1 MHHCWLGNLVFAFP
15 YFLELEKM
23 PQQAA
28 TSETAKNFRKGLKSK
43 LILSMVGVGTF
54 PLLLAMAIAYL
65 QGTKSL
71 ENVIGASFQ
80 ALATETATK
89 IDFIMKEEITK
100 NTRLA
105 SHPTLILTVRERYRQ
120 TSKMSDAEL
129 KKQFSRQAELWKS
142 KESGRK
148 SLLDNSGS
156 RILKSFLKRD
166 PLSKESTYALFVTDS
181 NGILL
186 SSANNTPEFFNGS
199 KPFVTKTVKG
209 GKGFIYIGPIMSIP
223 GSEDFGFHLAIPI
236 LNHGEQVLG
245 ILHRIYRAK
254 SFFSSSIEQI
264 IFGDTG
270 HVMLIDSQGV
280 VIDCP
285 ILPTGF
291 QLPDPKLVASVT
303 GPEASWARTQSD
315 GHGGHE
321 LSIIGYS
328 PLLET
333 NVATQASSGMRWYTF
348 AWQSSDEVF
357 APMQKLLLWIS
368 AAGFISVLLI
378 ALFGSLASD
387 KIVRPIRQLQSATA
401 RIGRGE
407 EVEPLKIPTGD
418 EIESLANEINLMN
431 SLLKKA
437 FTGLEEKVEEKTKE
451 VRSLQEYTESILMSM
466 PDILLIFSE
475 ELKTEHVNNAFE
487 KLTGISASKAHAKTL
502 TNMGLEFSDQWQSV
516 MKGLNAYSKEGNE
529 KSSKTVKVTLGNEE
543 PRDPL
548 APKSA
553 GPSWETKNVVTL
565 GSRVFAY
572 QFFDVAITVEKKRR
586 IGLLMKEITEQK
598 SLQDQLA
605 MAEKLSGLGTLTA
618 GIAHEMNNPLFS
630 IMGLTETIIEEK
642 DPEKIK
648 TYSQKILTKSK
659 HMASIILNMSG
670 YSRSGQ
676 KDQMGAVNINERLDA
691 SIEMALMASY
701 SDDIELEKNYSQLPL
716 FKAKPEE
723 IQQIYLNIIRN
734 AVQAMDG
741 KGNLKITSSQKNGR
755 IVTTIQDTGPGI
767 PQEYLSKV
775 FDPFFTTKDQGKG
788 TGLGLNIVHRLV
800 ENYGGSISVESIV
813 GLGTTFTITFP
824 VDKPD

>member
-1 MHHCWLGNLVFAFP
+1 
-15 YFLELEKM
+15 M
-23 PQQAA
+23 PQQAP
-28 TSETAKNFRKGLKSK
+28 TSESQKPLHKGLKSK
-43 LILSMVGVGTF
+43 LILSMVGVGTL
-54 PLLLAMAIAYL
+54 PLLLAMMISYL
-65 QGTKSL
+65 QGNQSL
-71 ENVIGASFQ
+71 QNVIGASFQ

-89 IDFIMKEEITK
+89 IDFMMKEEIK
-100 NTRLA
+100 KSTRLA

-120 TSKMSDAEL
+120 TSKMDDAEL
-129 KKQFSRQAELWKS
+129 TQHFSDQAELWKS
-142 KESGRK
+142 KDTNQK

-166 PLSKESTYALFVTDS
+166 PLSEESTHALFVTDAK
-181 NGILL
+181 GVLL
-186 SSANNTPEFFNGS
+186 SSANNYPEFFNGPKSFVS
-199 KPFVTKTVKG
+199 KTAQG
-209 GKGFIYIGPIMSIP
+209 GKGFIYIGPIAPIP

-236 LNHGEQVLG
+236 LNHGEQVMG
-245 ILHRIYRAK
+245 VLHRVYRAK

-270 HVMLIDSQGV
+270 HVMLIDSRGM

-291 QLPDPKLVASVT
+291 KLPDPKLVASVT

-315 GHGGHE
+315 GHGGKE

-328 PLLET
+328 PLLEN
-333 NVATQASSGMRWYTF
+333 NVATQASSGMKWFTF

-357 APMQKLLLWIS
+357 APTQKLLLWVS
-368 AAGFISVLLI
+368 ASGFISVLLI
-378 ALFGSLASD
+378 ALFGSLASN
-387 KIVRPIRQLQSATA
+387 KIVQPIRILQNATA

-407 EVEPLKIPTGD
+407 QVEPLNIPTGD

-437 FTGLEEKVEEKTKE
+437 FTGLEDKVEEKTKE
-451 VRSLQEYTESILMSM
+451 VRSLQEYTESILMSV
-466 PDILLIFSE
+466 PDILVIFSE
-475 ELKTEHVNNAFE
+475 ELKTEHVNKAFE
-487 KLTGISASKAHAKTL
+487 KLTGISADKALAKTL
-502 TNMGLEFSDQWQSV
+502 TSMELEFKDQWQCV
-516 MKGLNAYSKEGNE
+516 MKELQGYSNGSNE
-529 KSSKTVKVTLGNEE
+529 DSTKTTKVTLGNQG

-565 GSRVFAY
+565 GSRVFAF

-598 SLQDQLA
+598 SLQDQLT

-648 TYSQKILTKSK
+648 TYSKKILAKSK

-676 KDQMGAVNINERLDA
+676 KDEMGDVNINERLDA

-701 SDDIELEKNYSQLPL
+701 SDDIELEKNYAQLPL
-716 FKAKPEE
+716 LKAKPEE

-741 KGNLKITSSQKNGR
+741 KGKLKISSSQKDGR
-755 IVTTIQDTGPGI
+755 LVTTVQDTGPGI

-800 ENYGGSISVESIV
+800 EKYGGSISVESIV

-824 VDKPD
+824 VD

>member
-1 MHHCWLGNLVFAFP
+1 MT
-15 YFLELEKM
+15 
-23 PQQAA
+23 QQAS
-28 TSETAKNFRKGLKSK
+28 TSKASKPLRKGLKSK
-43 LILSMVGVGTF
+43 LILSMVGVGTL
-54 PLLLAMAIAYL
+54 PLLLAMVISYI

-71 ENVIGASFQ
+71 QNVIGASFQ
-80 ALATETATK
+80 ALATETAAN
-89 IDFIMKEEITK
+89 IDFIIMEEIK
-100 NTRLA
+100 KGFRLA

-120 TSKMSDAEL
+120 TSQMNDAEL
-129 KKQFSRQAELWKS
+129 AEQFHNQAELWKS
-142 KESGRK
+142 KDPNQQ

-166 PLSKESTYALFVTDS
+166 PLSEESTHALFVTDAK
-181 NGILL
+181 GILI
-186 SSANNTPEFFNGS
+186 SSANAYPEYFNGA
-199 KPFVTKTVKG
+199 KPFVSKTVQG
-209 GKGFIYIGPIMSIP
+209 GKGFTYIGPITPISANN
-223 GSEDFGFHLAIPI
+223 DYGFHLAIPI
-236 LNHGEQVLG
+236 LNHGEQVMG
-245 ILHRIYRAK
+245 ILHRVYRAK

-270 HVMLIDSQGV
+270 HVMLIDSEGV

-291 QLPDPKLVASVT
+291 KLPDPKLVASVT

-315 GHGGHE
+315 GHGGQE

-328 PLLET
+328 PLLEN
-333 NVATQASSGMRWYTF
+333 NVATLASSGMKWFTF

-357 APMQKLLLWIS
+357 APTQKLLMSIS
-368 AAGFISVLLI
+368 AAGFVSVLLI
-378 ALFGSLASD
+378 ALFGSLASN

-437 FTGLEEKVEEKTKE
+437 FSGLEEKVEEKTKE
-451 VRSLQEYTESILMSM
+451 VRSLQEYTESILMSV
-466 PDILLIFSE
+466 PDILVIFSE
-475 ELKTEHVNNAFE
+475 ELETEHVNKAFE
-487 KLTGISASKAHAKTL
+487 KLTGVSASKAYAKTL
-502 TNMGLEFSDQWQSV
+502 TTMGLEFNDQWQSV
-516 MKGLNAYSKEGNE
+516 MDELNAYSKGTGEVSTQ
-529 KSSKTVKVTLGNEE
+529 KARVTLGNQG

-553 GPSWETKNVVTL
+553 GPSWEAKNIVTF
-565 GSRVFAY
+565 GNRVFAY
-572 QFFDVAITVEKKRR
+572 QFFDVAITVQKKRR

-598 SLQDQLA
+598 SLQDQLT

-630 IMGLTETIIEEK
+630 IMGLSETILEEK

-648 TYSQKILTKSK
+648 IYSKKILDKSK
-659 HMASIILNMSG
+659 HMASIILNMAG
-670 YSRSGQ
+670 YSRSGET
-676 KDQMGAVNINERLDA
+676 DEIGDVDLNERLDG

-701 SDDIELEKNYSQLPL
+701 TDDIELEKNYSQQAQI
-716 FKAKPEE
+716 KAKPEE

-734 AVQAMDG
+734 SVQAMEG
-741 KGNLKITSSQKNGR
+741 KGKLTITSSRGNGR
-755 IVTTIQDTGPGI
+755 VVTTIQDTGPGI
-767 PQEYLSKV
+767 PQEYLSKI

-800 ENYGGSISVESIV
+800 EKYGGSISVESTV
-813 GLGTTFTITFP
+813 GEGTTFTISFP
-824 VDKPD
+824 ANAT

>member
-1 MHHCWLGNLVFAFP
+1 
-15 YFLELEKM
+15 M
-23 PQQAA
+23 PRQ
-28 TSETAKNFRKGLKSK
+28 TTPSETRKPLRKGLKSK
-43 LILSMVGVGTF
+43 LILSMVGVGTL
-54 PLLLAMAIAYL
+54 PLLLAMVISYI
-65 QGTKSL
+65 QGNKSL
-71 ENVIGASFQ
+71 QNVIGASFQ

-89 IDFIMKEEITK
+89 IDFVMKEEIKK
-100 NTRLA
+100 NIRLA
-105 SHPTLILTVRERYRQ
+105 SHPTLILTARETYRQ
-120 TSKMSDAEL
+120 TSQMSTADL
-129 KKQFSRQAELWKS
+129 KERFGDKAELWQS
-142 KESGRK
+142 QNLSQK

-166 PLSKESTYALFVTDS
+166 PLSEESTHALFVTDA

-186 SSANNTPEFFNGS
+186 SSANKFPEFFNGS

-209 GKGFIYIGPIMSIP
+209 GKGFTYIGPVMSLP
-223 GSEDFGFHLAIPI
+223 ESEDFGFWMTIPI
-236 LNHGEQVLG
+236 LDHGEKVIAL
-245 ILHRIYRAK
+245 LHRVYRAK
-254 SFFSSSIEQI
+254 PFFSPSIEQI
-264 IFGDTG
+264 IFGATG
-270 HVMLIDSQGV
+270 HVMLIDSDGV
-280 VIDCP
+280 VLDCP

-291 QLPDPKLVASVT
+291 KLPDPKLIASVT

-315 GHGGHE
+315 GHGGQE

-328 PLLET
+328 PLLKN
-333 NVATQASSGMRWYTF
+333 NVATQASSGIKWFTF

-357 APMQKLLLWIS
+357 APTQKLLLWIS

-378 ALFGSLASD
+378 ALFGSLASN
-387 KIVRPIRQLQSATA
+387 KIVRPILRLQRATV

-407 EVEPLKIPTGD
+407 EVEPLKISTGD

-437 FTGLEEKVEEKTKE
+437 FSGLEEKVEEKTKE
-451 VRSLQEYTESILMSM
+451 VRSLQEYTESILMSV

-475 ELKTEHVNNAFE
+475 ELKMEYANGAFE
-487 KLTGISASKAHAKTL
+487 TLTGISASEAHAKTL
-502 TNMGLEFSDQWQSV
+502 TTMDLKFKDQWQSV
-516 MKGLNAYSKEGNE
+516 MKELKSYSNGSEQE
-529 KSSKTVKVTLGNEE
+529 SRKTAKVTLGNDG

-548 APKSA
+548 APKSQNS
-553 GPSWETKNVVTL
+553 SWDTKNAITF

-572 QFFDVAITVEKKRR
+572 QFFDVAITVKKKRR

-598 SLQDQLA
+598 SLQDQLT

-630 IMGLTETIIEEK
+630 IMGLTETIIEEN

-648 TYSQKILTKSK
+648 TYSKKVLEKSK

-670 YSRSGQ
+670 YSRSGAQ
-676 KDQMGAVNINERLDA
+676 DQMGTVNLNERLDA

-716 FKAKPEE
+716 IKARPEE

-741 KGNLKITSSQKNGR
+741 KGHLTITSTLNEGR
-755 IVTTIQDTGPGI
+755 IITTIQDTGPGI

-788 TGLGLNIVHRLV
+788 TGLGLNIVHRLI
-800 ENYGGSISVESIV
+800 EKYGGSISVESIV
-813 GLGTTFTITFP
+813 GQGTTFTITFP
-824 VDKPD
+824 AE

>member
-1 MHHCWLGNLVFAFP
+1 
-15 YFLELEKM
+15 
-23 PQQAA
+23 
-28 TSETAKNFRKGLKSK
+28 
-43 LILSMVGVGTF
+43 MVGVGTL
-54 PLLLAMAIAYL
+54 PLLLAMMISYL

-89 IDFIMKEEITK
+89 IDFIMKEEIKK
-100 NTRLA
+100 NIRLA
-105 SHPTLILTVRERYRQ
+105 SHPTLILTVRERFRR
-120 TSKMSDAEL
+120 TSQLNDVEL
-129 KKQFSRQAELWKS
+129 AKQFQNQAELWTS
-142 KESGRK
+142 KDPNQNR
-148 SLLDNSGS
+148 LLVNSGS

-166 PLSKESTYALFVTDS
+166 PLSEESTHALFVTDS
-181 NGILL
+181 KGVLL
-186 SSANNTPEFFNGS
+186 SSSNNFPEFFNGS
-199 KPFVTKTVKG
+199 KPYVSKTVQG
-209 GKGFIYIGPIMSIP
+209 DKGFIYVSPILPIP

-236 LNHGEQVLG
+236 LNHGQQVIG
-245 ILHRIYRAK
+245 ILHRVYRAK

-270 HVMLIDSQGV
+270 HVMLIDSRGV

-291 QLPDPKLVASVT
+291 KLPDPELVASVT
-303 GPEASWARTQSD
+303 RPEASWARTQSD
-315 GHGGHE
+315 GHGGTE

-328 PLLET
+328 PLLAT
-333 NVATQASSGMRWYTF
+333 NVAIQASSGMKWFTF

-357 APMQKLLLWIS
+357 APTQELLLWIS
-368 AAGFISVLLI
+368 AAGFVSVLLI
-378 ALFGSLASD
+378 MLFGSLASN
-387 KIVRPIRQLQSATA
+387 KIVRPILRLQSATA

-407 EVEPLKIPTGD
+407 EVEPIKISTGD

-431 SLLKKA
+431 SLLKKT
-437 FTGLEEKVEEKTKE
+437 FHGLEEKVAEKTKE
-451 VRSLQEYTESILMSM
+451 VRSLQEYTESILMSV

-475 ELKTEHVNNAFE
+475 ELKTEYVNEAFE
-487 KLTGISASKAHAKTL
+487 KLTGISASEAHAKTL
-502 TNMGLEFSDQWQSV
+502 NTMELEFKDQWQSV
-516 MKGLNAYSKEGNE
+516 MQELNAFSNGSKEE
-529 KSSKTVKVTLGNEE
+529 SRKTVKITLGNEG

-548 APKSA
+548 APKSSES
-553 GPSWETKNVVTL
+553 SWDTKNAITF

-572 QFFDVAITVEKKRR
+572 QFFDVAITVKKKRR

-598 SLQDQLA
+598 SLQDQLT

-630 IMGLTETIIEEK
+630 IMGLTETIIEEN

-648 TYSQKILTKSK
+648 TYSKKVLEKSK

-670 YSRSGQ
+670 YSRSGA
-676 KDQMGAVNINERLDA
+676 KDQMGKVNINERLDA

-701 SDDIELEKNYSQLPL
+701 SDDIEIEKNYAQLPL
-716 FKAKPEE
+716 LKAKPEE

-734 AVQAMDG
+734 SVQAMDG
-741 KGNLKITSSQKNGR
+741 KGKLKISSSQKDGG

-767 PQEYLSKV
+767 PQEYLPKI

-788 TGLGLNIVHRLV
+788 TGLGLNIVHRLIDK
-800 ENYGGSISVESIV
+800 YGGSISVESTI
-813 GLGTTFTITFP
+813 GEGTTFTITFP
-824 VDKPD
+824 VERPK

>member
-1 MHHCWLGNLVFAFP
+1 ML
-15 YFLELEKM
+15 
-23 PQQAA
+23 QQAIPA
-28 TSETAKNFRKGLKSK
+28 ETQKPLRKGLKSK
-43 LILSMVGVGTF
+43 LILSMVGVGTL
-54 PLLLAMAIAYL
+54 PLVLAMMISYL

-71 ENVIGASFQ
+71 QNVIGASFQ

-89 IDFIMKEEITK
+89 VDFIMKEEIKK

-105 SHPTLILTVRERYRQ
+105 SHPTLILTVRERHKH
-120 TSKMSDAEL
+120 TSNLDNIEL
-129 KKQFSRQAELWKS
+129 TKRFGNQAALWKS
-142 KESGRK
+142 KDPNQK

-156 RILKSFLKRD
+156 RVLKSFLKRD
-166 PLSKESTYALFVTDS
+166 PLSEESTHALFVTDS
-181 NGILL
+181 KGILI
-186 SSANNTPEFFNGS
+186 SSADYYPEFFNGS
-199 KPFVTKTVKG
+199 KPFVSKTVMG
-209 GKGFIYIGPIMSIP
+209 GKGFTYIGPITSISE
-223 GSEDFGFHLAIPI
+223 SEDFGFHLAIPI
-236 LNHGEQVLG
+236 LNHGEQVIG
-245 ILHRIYRAK
+245 ILHRVYRAK
-254 SFFSSSIEQI
+254 QFFSSSIEQI
-264 IFGDTG
+264 IFGETG
-270 HVMLIDSQGV
+270 HVMLIDSHGV

-291 QLPDPKLVASVT
+291 KLPDPKLVAAVT
-303 GPEASWARTQSD
+303 GPDASWARTQSD
-315 GHGGHE
+315 GHGGKD

-333 NVATQASSGMRWYTF
+333 NVATRESSGTRWFTF

-357 APMQKLLLWIS
+357 APTQKLLLWIS

-378 ALFGSLASD
+378 ALFGSLASN
-387 KIVRPIRQLQSATA
+387 KIVQPIRQLQSTTA

-407 EVEPLKIPTGD
+407 EVEPLEITTGD

-451 VRSLQEYTESILMSM
+451 VRSLQEYTESILMSV
-466 PDILLIFSE
+466 PDILVIFSE
-475 ELKTEHVNNAFE
+475 ELKTENVNNAFE
-487 KLTGISASKAHAKTL
+487 KLTGISADKALAKSL
-502 TNMGLEFSDQWQSV
+502 TSMGLEFNDQWQSV
-516 MKGLNAYSKEGNE
+516 MEGLKAYSNGNSQ
-529 KSSKTVKVTLGNEE
+529 KSTQTTKVTLGSESV
-543 PRDPL
+543 RDPL
-548 APKSA
+548 APKSV

-598 SLQDQLA
+598 SLQDQLT
-605 MAEKLSGLGTLTA
+605 MAEKLSGLGTLAA

-630 IMGLTETIIEEK
+630 IMGLTETILEEK

-648 TYSQKILTKSK
+648 TYSKKILDKSK

-670 YSRSGQ
+670 YSRSGEL
-676 KDQMGAVNINERLDA
+676 DQMGGVNINERLDG

-701 SDDIELEKNYSQLPL
+701 SDDIVLEKNYSQLPL
-716 FKAKPEE
+716 LKAKPEE

-741 KGNLKITSSQKNGR
+741 KGKLIITSSQSNDN
-755 IVTTIQDTGPGI
+755 IVTTIEDTGPGI
-767 PQEYLSKV
+767 PQEYISKV

-788 TGLGLNIVHRLV
+788 TGLGLNIVHRLI
-800 ENYGGSISVESIV
+800 EKYGGSISVESAV
-813 GLGTTFTITFP
+813 GKGTTFTITFP
-824 VDKPD
+824 VESPE

>member
-1 MHHCWLGNLVFAFP
+1 
-15 YFLELEKM
+15 M
-23 PQQAA
+23 PQQTT
-28 TSETAKNFRKGLKSK
+28 TSGTQKPLRKGLKSK
-43 LILSMVGVGTF
+43 LILSMIGVGTL
-54 PLLLAMAIAYL
+54 PLLLAMVISYL

-71 ENVIGASFQ
+71 QNVIGASFQ
-80 ALATETATK
+80 ALATATATK
-89 IDFIMKEEITK
+89 IDFIMKEEIK
-100 NTRLA
+100 RNTRLA
-105 SHPTLILTVRERYRQ
+105 SHPTLILTVRERYRR
-120 TSKMSDAEL
+120 TSQMNDAEL
-129 KKQFSRQAELWKS
+129 KIQFQNQAELWKS
-142 KESGRK
+142 KEPNQK
-148 SLLDNSGS
+148 SLLNNSGS

-166 PLSKESTYALFVTDS
+166 PLSEESTHALFVTDS
-181 NGILL
+181 KGVLL
-186 SSANNTPEFFNGS
+186 SSANNYPEFFNGS
-199 KPFVTKTVKG
+199 KPSIAKTVKG
-209 GKGFIYIGPIMSIP
+209 GKGFTYIGPMMPIP
-223 GSEDFGFHLAIPI
+223 RSEDFGFHLAIPI
-236 LNHGEQVLG
+236 LNHGEEVLG
-245 ILHRIYRAK
+245 VLHRVYRAK

-315 GHGGHE
+315 GHGGQE

-328 PLLET
+328 PLLGN
-333 NVATQASSGMRWYTF
+333 NVATLASSGMKWFTF

-357 APMQKLLLWIS
+357 APTQKLLLWIS

-378 ALFGSLASD
+378 VLFGSLASN
-387 KIVRPIRQLQSATA
+387 KIVKPILILQNATA

-407 EVEPLKIPTGD
+407 EVEPLKIRTGD

-437 FTGLEEKVEEKTKE
+437 FSGLEEKVEEKTKE
-451 VRSLQEYTESILMSM
+451 VRSLQEYTESILMSV

-475 ELKTEHVNNAFE
+475 ELKTEYVNEAFE
-487 KLTGISASKAHAKTL
+487 TLTGISASKAQTNTL
-502 TNMGLEFSDQWQSV
+502 TTMGLEFNDQWQSV
-516 MKGLNAYSKEGNE
+516 MQELNTYSKGSHED
-529 KSSKTVKVTLGNEE
+529 STKTVKITLGNQG

-553 GPSWETKNVVTL
+553 GPSWETKNVVTF

-598 SLQDQLA
+598 SLQDQLT
-605 MAEKLSGLGTLTA
+605 MAEKLSGLGTLAA

-642 DPEKIK
+642 DPEKIQ
-648 TYSQKILTKSK
+648 TYSKKILAKSK

-670 YSRSGQ
+670 YSRSGA
-676 KDQMGAVNINERLDA
+676 KDQMGEVNINERLDA

-701 SDDIELEKNYSQLPL
+701 TDNIELEKNYSQLPL
-716 FKAKPEE
+716 IKAKPEE

-734 AVQAMDG
+734 AVQAMEG
-741 KGNLKITSSQKNGR
+741 KGKLKISSSQKDGR
-755 IVTTIQDTGPGI
+755 VVTTIQDTGPGI
-767 PQEYLSKV
+767 PQEYLSKI

-788 TGLGLNIVHRLV
+788 SGLGLNIVHRLV

-824 VDKPD
+824 ID

>member
-1 MHHCWLGNLVFAFP
+1 MSQP
-15 YFLELEKM
+15 
-23 PQQAA
+23 A
-28 TSETAKNFRKGLKSK
+28 TPSETQKILRKGLKSK
-43 LILSMVGVGTF
+43 LILSMVGVGTL
-54 PLLLAMAIAYL
+54 PLLLAMMISYL
-65 QGTKSL
+65 QGNNSL
-71 ENVIGASFQ
+71 QNVIGASFQ

-89 IDFIMKEEITK
+89 IDFILKEEIKK

-105 SHPTLILTVRERYRQ
+105 NHPTLILTARERYRQ
-120 TSKMSDAEL
+120 TSQMNDDEL
-129 KKQFSRQAELWKS
+129 TKQFNAKADQWKS
-142 KESGRK
+142 KDPGQKR
-148 SLLDNSGS
+148 LLDNSGS

-166 PLSKESTYALFVTDS
+166 PLSGESTHALFVTDTK
-181 NGILL
+181 GVLL
-186 SSANNTPEFFNGS
+186 SSSSNFPEFFNGS
-199 KPFVTKTVKG
+199 KPFVSKTVQG
-209 GKGFIYIGPIMSIP
+209 GKGFIYVGPILPIP
-223 GSEDFGFHLAIPI
+223 ESEDFGFHLSIPI
-236 LNHGEQVLG
+236 LNHGEQVIG
-245 ILHRIYRAK
+245 ILHRVYRAK

-270 HVMLIDSQGV
+270 HVMLIDSRGV

-285 ILPTGF
+285 ILPTGYK
-291 QLPDPKLVASVT
+291 LPDPELVASVT
-303 GPEASWARTQSD
+303 GPKASWARTQSD
-315 GHGGHE
+315 GHGGNE

-333 NVATQASSGMRWYTF
+333 NVATQASSGMKWFTF

-357 APMQKLLLWIS
+357 APTEKLLLWIS
-368 AAGFISVLLI
+368 AAGFVSVLLI
-378 ALFGSLASD
+378 ALFGSLASN
-387 KIVRPIRQLQSATA
+387 KIVNPIRLLQSTTA

-407 EVEPLKIPTGD
+407 EVEPLKISTGD

-431 SLLKKA
+431 SQLKKA
-437 FTGLEEKVEEKTKE
+437 FSGLEEKVEDKTKE
-451 VRSLQEYTESILMSM
+451 VRALQAYTESILMSM
-466 PDILLIFSE
+466 PDILVIFSE

-487 KLTGISASKAHAKTL
+487 KLTGVSAEKAHAKTL
-502 TNMGLEFSDQWQSV
+502 TTMGLEFNDQWQSV
-516 MKGLNAYSKEGNE
+516 TQELKAYSNGGKT
-529 KSSKTVKVTLGNEE
+529 KSSKAVKVTLGGQE

-572 QFFDVAITVEKKRR
+572 QFFDVAITVKKQRR

-598 SLQDQLA
+598 SLQDQLT
-605 MAEKLSGLGTLTA
+605 MAEKLSGLGTLAA

-630 IMGLTETIIEEK
+630 IMGLTETILEEK
-642 DPEKIK
+642 DPEKVK
-648 TYSQKILTKSK
+648 TYSLKVLEKSK

-670 YSRSGQ
+670 YSRSGA
-676 KDQMGAVNINERLDA
+676 KDQMGDVNINERLDG
-691 SIEMALMASY
+691 SIEMAIMASY

-716 FKAKPEE
+716 IKAKPEE

-734 AVQAMDG
+734 SVQAMAG
-741 KGNLKITSSQKNGR
+741 KGKLKISSFQKDGR

-767 PQEYLSKV
+767 PQEYLSKI

-788 TGLGLNIVHRLV
+788 TGLGLNIVHRLI

-824 VDKPD
+824 VE

>member
-1 MHHCWLGNLVFAFP
+1 MSISRTMSKPATLS
-15 YFLELEKM
+15 E
-23 PQQAA
+23 PQ
-28 TSETAKNFRKGLKSK
+28 KPLRKGLKSK
-43 LILSMVGVGTF
+43 LILSMVGVGTL
-54 PLLLAMAIAYL
+54 PLLLAMMISYL

-71 ENVIGASFQ
+71 QNVIGASFQ

-89 IDFIMKEEITK
+89 IDFILKEEIKK
-100 NTRLA
+100 NIRLA

-120 TSKMSDAEL
+120 TSQLNDAEL
-129 KKQFSRQAELWKS
+129 TKQFQNQADLWKS
-142 KESGRK
+142 KDTNQKNLS
-148 SLLDNSGS
+148 DNSGS

-166 PLSKESTYALFVTDS
+166 PLSEESTHALFVTDS
-181 NGILL
+181 KGVLL
-186 SSANNTPEFFNGS
+186 SSANDTPEFFNNS
-199 KPFVTKTVKG
+199 KPFVSKTVKG
-209 GKGFIYIGPIMSIP
+209 GKGFTYIGPIMSIP

-236 LNHGEQVLG
+236 LNHGEQVIG
-245 ILHRIYRAK
+245 ILHRIYLAK
-254 SFFSSSIEQI
+254 PFFSSSIEQI

-270 HVMLIDSQGV
+270 HVMLIDSRGV

-315 GHGGHE
+315 GHGGQE

-328 PLLET
+328 PLSGN
-333 NVATQASSGMRWYTF
+333 NVATLASSGTKWFTF

-357 APMQKLLLWIS
+357 APTQKLLLWIS
-368 AAGFISVLLI
+368 SAGFVSILLI
-378 ALFGSLASD
+378 ALFGSLASN
-387 KIVRPIRQLQSATA
+387 KIVHPIRLVQNATA

-407 EVEPLKIPTGD
+407 DVEPLKISTGD

-431 SLLKKA
+431 SQLKKA
-437 FTGLEEKVEEKTKE
+437 FSGLEEKVEEKTKE
-451 VRSLQEYTESILMSM
+451 VRALQEYTESILMSM
-466 PDILLIFSE
+466 PDILVIFSE

-487 KLTGISASKAHAKTL
+487 KLTGISASKAHTKTL
-502 TNMGLEFSDQWQSV
+502 TTMGLEFKDQWQSV
-516 MKGLNAYSKEGNE
+516 MQELKVYSNGSQAE
-529 KSSKTVKVTLGNEE
+529 SRKTVKVTLGNQG

-548 APKSA
+548 APKTA

-572 QFFDVAITVEKKRR
+572 QFFDVAITVKKKRR

-598 SLQDQLA
+598 SLQDQLT
-605 MAEKLSGLGTLTA
+605 MAEKLSGLGTLAA

-642 DPEKIK
+642 DPEKIN
-648 TYSQKILTKSK
+648 TYSLKVLEKSK

-670 YSRSGQ
+670 YSRSGA
-676 KDQMGAVNINERLDA
+676 KDQTGDVIVNERLDA

-701 SDDIELEKNYSQLPL
+701 SDDIAVEKNYSQLPPI
-716 FKAKPEE
+716 KAKPEE

-734 AVQAMDG
+734 SVQAMEG
-741 KGNLKITSSQKNGR
+741 KGKLTISSSQKDGR

-767 PQEYLSKV
+767 PQEYLSKI

-788 TGLGLNIVHRLV
+788 TGLGLNIVHRLI

-824 VDKPD
+824 SD